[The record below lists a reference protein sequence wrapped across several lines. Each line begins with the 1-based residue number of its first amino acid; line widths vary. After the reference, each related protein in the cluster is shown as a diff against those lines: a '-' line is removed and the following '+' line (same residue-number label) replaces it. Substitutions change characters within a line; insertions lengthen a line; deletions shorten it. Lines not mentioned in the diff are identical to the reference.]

1 MESKDASL
9 PKISSNNQANTAGR
23 LHLVASPSQLAT
35 TARVA
40 NQRNRLC
47 HLLTLYRTK
56 WPSQAEQPAAVR
68 CKPSRPTMPVP
79 LVPSSDAVPHR
90 TDSHQAMSA
99 AVVRCTQPTNNHV
112 PTPGRHQDH
121 DCRCAGSA
129 TPFELATWRNYRHRL
144 KPPWTMG
151 RQRHKPSW
159 VSRDDASKEGTT
171 PKAPPSLVQDMDR
184 VFTQRTLCG
193 RVRAPK

>member
-1 MESKDASL
+1 MESKDAL
-9 PKISSNNQANTAGR
+9 LHKISSSNQAIAAGR
-23 LHLVASPSQLAT
+23 LHFVASPSQLAT

-40 NQRNRLC
+40 SQRSRLC
-47 HLLTLYRTK
+47 HLLMLYCTK
-56 WPSQAEQPAAVR
+56 WPSQAKQPAAVR

-79 LVPSSDAVPHR
+79 QAPSSDAVPHR
-90 TDSHQAMSA
+90 TDSRQAMPA

-112 PTPGRHQDH
+112 PTPGRHQDL

-129 TPFELATWRNYRHRL
+129 TPFELATRRNYRHRL
-144 KPPWTMG
+144 KPPWIMG
-151 RQRHKPSW
+151 QQCHKLSW
-159 VSRDDASKEGTT
+159 VSRDDASKEATT

-184 VFTQRTLCG
+184 AFIQRTPCG